1 MSGKLLMF
9 AKLLLK
15 SFIYSLA
22 ETFCFLSPIV
32 KSIYQKYQIEKI
44 LIYDVL
50 TDTNSTV
57 LQFII
62 ISDPNSDMPKTK
74 IRDIFFEVII
84 ATKIYKRF
92 DTSHPFWDNFQ
103 ARKESR
109 KKKLGYYET
118 EHIDNPCYV
127 TLAVNPKE
135 YFEIFKDYKTN
146 KKHKGIKKRLSR
158 YGVF

>member
-1 MSGKLLMF
+1 MF

-62 ISDPNSDMPKTK
+62 ISDPNSDMPETK

-109 KKKLGYYET
+109 KKNQVITKPNILT
-118 EHIDNPCYV
+118 IHV
-127 TLAVNPKE
+127 MSLQQSTLKNILK
-135 YFEIFKDYKTN
+135 FLKT
-146 KKHKGIKKRLSR
+146 IKQIKSTRE
-158 YGVF
+158 